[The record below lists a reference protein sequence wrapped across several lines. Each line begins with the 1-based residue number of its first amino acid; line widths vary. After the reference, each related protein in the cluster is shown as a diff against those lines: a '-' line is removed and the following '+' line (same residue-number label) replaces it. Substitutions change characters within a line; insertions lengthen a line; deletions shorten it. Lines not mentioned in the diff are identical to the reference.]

1 MAVAR
6 LIRIVTS
13 VVVAVIVVAILLVL
27 FGANPHNSVVSHI
40 HDAAKVLVGPF
51 ANVFSVH
58 DAKAALAI
66 NWGLA
71 ALVYMIAG
79 HALATMVAR
88 SMTPRRFGRVRP
100 VA

>member
-27 FGANPHNSVVSHI
+27 FGANPQNAVVSHI
-40 HDAAKVLVGPF
+40 HDAAKTLVGPF
-51 ANVFSVH
+51 ANVFSIH
-58 DAKAALAI
+58 SAKWGLAA

-71 ALVYMIAG
+71 AVIYLFVG
-79 HALATMVAR
+79 HAIASVIAR
-88 SMTPRRFGRVRP
+88 AATPRRFGRLRP